1 MTQGKQRVTV
11 TVDPELVDAG
21 NRAVA
26 SGAAGS
32 LSAWVNAALA
42 ERAQRDEQ
50 RARMGDAIA
59 DYEAEFGEITADEI
73 ATQRRV
79 DREQATVVRG
89 TRPPKRARAAKSA

>member
-26 SGAAGS
+26 SGAADS
-32 LSAWVNAALA
+32 LSAWVNTALA

-50 RARMGDAIA
+50 RARLGDAIA

-73 ATQRRV
+73 VDQRRV
-79 DREQATVVRG
+79 DREHATVVRG
-89 TRPPKRARAAKSA
+89 VRTPKRARAAKSA